1 MTDTIIFVFSEI
13 LITKECFDG
22 FAEIISS
29 QLTTLKSIKFS
40 FLRLMV
46 LRAKSESLFL
56 QELRENQS

>member
-13 LITKECFDG
+13 LITKEFFDG

-46 LRAKSESLFL
+46 LLAKSESLFL